1 MTTPTRAKRRMK
13 TVYKRGFRDGSVL
26 AGDKEFLKPVELG

>member
-1 MTTPTRAKRRMK
+1 MTTPTRAKSRMK

-26 AGDKEFLKPVELG
+26 TGDKEFLKPVKWG